1 VTALGICHA
10 LLIDFARP
18 LSGSTLTPV
27 PEGFFAEMGEGG
39 PGDLSVEQESIRRSV
54 AAPGV
59 TLVLGAVATGKT
71 ALAVRAARDLP
82 PERVFF
88 VRGRDAGSLGE
99 VERMVRARGRADASG
114 TVVIVDGLD
123 ELSTVP
129 SLEQLTRFVQAP
141 WLDHSHVLLTS
152 RAAPA
157 GIRELFREADTPGR
171 RYSIAEL
178 RWPYATLIDQLRA
191 SADRGPQDE
200 GTVQAVI
207 TLLQSQALHPA
218 LERALRS
225 AVQSRLAGDGSLAP
239 DLTFMPDRNGHIR
252 VIPSTGLES
261 AGLEITSGRAITAT
275 PRVVYRATR
284 GFWLPEAAELEELI
298 NDPAVRERDLQEF
311 FERHPHLLAGASYDK
326 VIAHPVLA
334 RDQDGPLIPDFMLEP
349 AGGGFADVMDLKL
362 PRVRLVA
369 GRNDRLRLTA
379 HVAEAIA
386 QVREYRAYFEDSA
399 QRQAVQDRY
408 GLQAYRPTAAV
419 LIGRDPGPG
428 PDKFELKRLLDELPG
443 HVKLITYDDL
453 LRQVRNL
460 GQF

>member
-1 VTALGICHA
+1 MDL
-10 LLIDFARP
+10 ARP
-18 LSGSTLTPV
+18 ASRSTLTPV
-27 PEGFFAEMGEGG
+27 SEAFFAGIGEDG
-39 PGDLSVEQESIRRSV
+39 PGDLSVEQESIRRSL

-59 TLVLGAVATGKT
+59 TFVLGAFATGKT
-71 ALAVRAARDLP
+71 ALAVRAARDMP

-88 VRGRDAGSLGE
+88 VRGRDAGSFGE
-99 VERMVRARGRADASG
+99 VERLARAKGRADGSG
-114 TVVIVDGLD
+114 TVIIVDGLD
-123 ELSTVP
+123 ELSAVP

-141 WLDHSHVLLTS
+141 WLDHSHILVTS
-152 RAAPA
+152 RTAPA
-157 GIRELFREADTPGR
+157 GIREIFRAADTPGR
-171 RYSIAEL
+171 RYSIVEL
-178 RWPYATLIDQLRA
+178 RWPYARLIDQLRA
-191 SADRGPQDE
+191 SADLGPQDE

-239 DLTFMPDRNGHIR
+239 DITFMPDRNGHIR

-261 AGLEITSGRAITAT
+261 AGLEITSGHAIAAT

-311 FERHPHLLAGASYDK
+311 FERHPHLLAGASYDN
-326 VIAHPVLA
+326 VVAHPVLA

-369 GRNDRLRLTA
+369 GRSDRLRLTA

-399 QRQAVQDRY
+399 RRRAVQDRY
-408 GLQAYRPTAAV
+408 GLQVYRPTAAV

-453 LRQVRNL
+453 LRQIRNI